1 MAFQK
6 ATKQVAYAKIG
17 GFGPMG
23 SGKTTLMAMLAIYLS
38 KTYHGG
44 APVAFL
50 DTEKGSDFVKPYFD
64 TEGVEFLVDK
74 TRAFIDLRDA
84 HAQALKLGACV
95 LVADSLTH
103 YWQELLRSVKG
114 ERKRLDIKLIGEAKE
129 RWSEFT
135 ENFDRALV
143 HYLVA
148 GRLGYDWE
156 NVDIEDEEGNI
167 KNELL
172 KGQSKMKAEG
182 DFSYEPDLV
191 LELSSADDPDAADYK
206 KLKKGSRIKKLAS
219 SQIHIANVKKCR
231 VRALNGQMFSWPDR
245 GAYKPGDYKKV
256 GDCFLPY
263 FDFLNIGGEHVAFDA
278 SRSSQRLVD
287 EVGRR
292 DFFQQQRRREIA
304 CEEIKG
310 SLGCVWSA
318 ATGKDAALK
327 TEVINALFGT
337 HSWTAVEKLHPEIL
351 ENGAKVCV
359 RMKNL
364 AIAQMPQDRA
374 ALLNLVQQ
382 AQNEIRDEQQ
392 NPLGNLGVTAQE
404 AMPEQ
409 LPF

>member
-1 MAFQK
+1 MAFTK

-23 SGKTTLMAMLAIYLS
+23 SGKTTLMALLSIYLS

-64 TEGVEFLVDK
+64 QEGVEFLVDK
-74 TRAFIDLRDA
+74 TRAFVDLRDA

-135 ENFDRALV
+135 ENYDRALI
-143 HYLVA
+143 HWMVA

-156 NVDIEDEEGNI
+156 NVDIEDEDGNI

-191 LELSSADDPDAADYK
+191 LELSSADDPDAADYR
-206 KLKKGSRIKKLAS
+206 KLKGRIGRAIAEKSLA
-219 SQIHIANVKKCR
+219 Q
-231 VRALNGQMFSWPDR
+231 
-245 GAYKPGDYKKV
+245 
-256 GDCFLPY
+256 
-263 FDFLNIGGEHVAFDA
+263 
-278 SRSSQRLVD
+278 
-287 EVGRR
+287 
-292 DFFQQQRRREIA
+292 
-304 CEEIKG
+304 
-310 SLGCVWSA
+310 SLGQPTLIVLA
-318 ATGKDAALK
+318 ATILARRASHY
-327 TEVINALFGT
+327 NAL
-337 HSWTAVEKLHPEIL
+337 E
-351 ENGAKVCV
+351 
-359 RMKNL
+359 
-364 AIAQMPQDRA
+364 A
-374 ALLNLVQQ
+374 ANR
-382 AQNEIRDEQQ
+382 QNEIT
-392 NPLGNLGVTAQE
+392 NWLAWFGGVTIEAQRRTLALIE
-404 AMPEQ
+404 FLIEKAKLFDRLKGQLNERQQKALLRMFKEGPEGFKGGLSAGKYSTITGASPATATRDLADLTDKGALVRTGELRHARYTLSVPLKPVPHVTVSEDGQ
-409 LPF
+409 LVEGIPLL